1 MMKVSVVI
9 LNWNGKEMLERFLP
23 SVCKFSSGD
32 GVEVVVADNASDDGS
47 ADFVRTNFPEV
58 RLIALDENYGFAEG
72 YNRALKQV
80 DAEYVVLLNS
90 DVEVTENWLM
100 PMVDFLDANRD
111 VAACQP
117 KIRSFASPELFEH
130 AGACGGF
137 IDRFG
142 FYFYF

>member
-1 MMKVSVVI
+1 MLRQFLGGVVDSV
-9 LNWNGKEMLERFLP
+9 P
-23 SVCKFSSGD
+23 T

-47 ADFVRTNFPEV
+47 VDFVRTNFPEV

-90 DVEVTENWLM
+90 DVEVTENWLL

-111 VAACQP
+111 VAACKP
-117 KIRSFASPELFEH
+117 KIR
-130 AGACGGF
+130 
-137 IDRFG
+137 
-142 FYFYF
+142 